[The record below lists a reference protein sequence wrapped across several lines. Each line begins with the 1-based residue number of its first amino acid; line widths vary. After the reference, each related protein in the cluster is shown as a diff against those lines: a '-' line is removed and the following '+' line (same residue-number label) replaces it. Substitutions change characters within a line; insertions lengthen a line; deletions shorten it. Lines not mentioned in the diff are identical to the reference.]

1 MRGVT
6 GGSARFGAFAAAGG
20 LALVPAAVSAPAC
33 PAPPPSA
40 ALTAVAVPQAAR
52 PVVRVPAARPRCATL
67 ARLPV
72 SGIRVDARPGGI
84 VVLRVP
90 GRAAVRIP
98 ARGRRVVV
106 AADAARD
113 RLVVAWGGSRRTIR
127 ARVSAETRVLVRGTR
142 VTVGASPAG
151 AGPSETAPA
160 APGAS
165 PPRAPTPAT
174 PPVPVPVARPDALF
188 APGGPWNQRIDTAE
202 IAPDSAEV
210 AADLRAQALDTGTW
224 MNTDRWSVPIY
235 VVGPGVPRVTVRD
248 NDDGEMNLPGPWR
261 WGTVPLPA
269 GAVAAG
275 PHPDGDNHLVVWQPS
290 SDTMWEFW
298 RFRRAAAGPEAP
310 HGARIEGV
318 SRSNGSIPSP
328 YGATASGIALAAGMV
343 TARDIAAGSID
354 HALVIG
360 IPEIRAGSVV
370 APATRTD
377 GYVDR
382 ASAPA
387 MGSRFRL
394 DPTVDVAALGL
405 PPLTRMV
412 ALAAQRY
419 GLIVRDRSGS
429 VTFYGED
436 PVATGADPFTAA
448 LGGGEMG
455 EVMRTFPWQHIQ
467 LVRPGG

>member
-1 MRGVT
+1 M
-6 GGSARFGAFAAAGG
+6 
-20 LALVPAAVSAPAC
+20 PAAIGAPAC
-33 PAPPPSA
+33 PPPRPA
-40 ALTAVAVPQAAR
+40 IALTTVAVPQATR

-67 ARLPV
+67 ARLPA
-72 SGIRVDARPGGI
+72 SGIRLDARPGGV
-84 VVLRVP
+84 VVLRIP

-98 ARGRRVVV
+98 ARGRAVVV

-113 RLVVAWGGSRRTIR
+113 RLVVAWGGSRRTVR
-127 ARVSAETRVLVRGTR
+127 ARVGPEPRVLVRGAR
-142 VTVGASPAG
+142 VAVAAP
-151 AGPSETAPA
+151 PA
-160 APGAS
+160 APGSPGTTPPAPAAS
-165 PPRAPTPAT
+165 PPRAAAPLPPAI
-174 PPVPVPVARPDALF
+174 PPLPVPVARPDALF
-188 APGGPWNQRIDTAE
+188 APGGTWNERVDSAE
-202 IAPDSAEV
+202 IASDSAAV
-210 AADLRAQALDTGTW
+210 AADLRAQAQRTGTW
-224 MNTDRWSVPIY
+224 MNTDRWSVPVY

-248 NDDGEMNLPGPWR
+248 SDDGEMNLPGAWR

-298 RFRRAAAGPEAP
+298 RFRRTAAGPEAP
-310 HGARIEGV
+310 HGARIERV
-318 SRSNGSIPSP
+318 SQSNGSIPSP

-343 TARDIAAGSID
+343 TARDIARGSID

-377 GYVDR
+377 GHVDR
-382 ASAPA
+382 ASAPV

-394 DPTVDVAALGL
+394 DPAVEVSALGL

-429 VTFYGED
+429 VAFYGED
-436 PVATGADPFTAA
+436 PVATGTDPFTAA
-448 LGGGEMG
+448 LRGGEMG
-455 EVMRTFPWQHIQ
+455 EVMRTFPWEHIQ